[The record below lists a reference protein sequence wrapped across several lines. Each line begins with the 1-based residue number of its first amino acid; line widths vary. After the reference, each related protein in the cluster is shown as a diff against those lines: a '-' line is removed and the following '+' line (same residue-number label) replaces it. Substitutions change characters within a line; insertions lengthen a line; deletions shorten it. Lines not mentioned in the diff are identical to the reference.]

1 MLHTQNVNDK
11 GALSVSKEEAY
22 WGGEKKRDGSDLAI
36 WNGHKEQCNTL
47 TLHFK

>member
-1 MLHTQNVNDK
+1 MLHTENVNDK

-22 WGGEKKRDGSDLAI
+22 WKKKRDGSDLAI